1 MHTSISIPKPLYNKI
16 KKYIKGT
23 GFTSV
28 SSFVIYVL
36 RQVISGTHE
45 KNRKE
50 LFSKEDEQ
58 RIKERLK
65 TLGYI

>member
-16 KKYIKGT
+16 KNYIKGT

-36 RQVISGTHE
+36 RQVISGSHE
-45 KNRKE
+45 KGRKE
-50 LFSKEDEQ
+50 LFSKEDEKKI
-58 RIKERLK
+58 RERLK
-65 TLGYI
+65 ALGYT

>member
-65 TLGYI
+65 TLGYM